1 MQVKQRSFD
10 VRQGLNLLHLLND
23 GGEVHNM
30 LEGCTTFDYGQFKG
44 RLHMDTAAVMGHSF
58 GGATAVQALSEEPC
72 FL

>member
-23 GGEVHNM
+23 GGEIHNM

-44 RLHMDTAAVMGHSF
+44 RLDMDTAAVMGHSF
-58 GGATAVQALSEEPC
+58 GGATAVQALSEEPR